1 VWHQEMISHIRN
13 LPVFIIAALGS
24 TFLLQATQ
32 TMECRWHAAYFDA
45 VFVENYGGSDREER
59 YVKDVVVKTNA
70 VIGLDSLLKSMKRA
84 GKLEHFERW
93 QIEDNYVGSY
103 DYVGGRRVPGA
114 LRIEGRKAWFCF
126 TDSIAVS
133 KALSKLWQIE
143 DVKNIPNERTG
154 TWLFSLH
161 VGLAKDHG
169 SARRLY
175 HEFEYGRRP
184 DSAFLWLQI
193 VGGFSVSH
201 HFYQHETDG
210 FYHTYTGLYLTRQ
223 NVLKA
228 QEVLDKRG
236 LKTTITSQYLTPA
249 IIKKYAR
256 Y

>member
-1 VWHQEMISHIRN
+1 MTSYIRN
-13 LPVFIIAALGS
+13 LRSFIIIVLGFS
-24 TFLLQATQ
+24 LSLQATQ
-32 TMECRWHAAYFDA
+32 TMVCRWHAAYFDA

-59 YVKDVVVKTNA
+59 YVNDVVAKTNA

-93 QIEDNYVGSY
+93 QIVDDYVGSY
-103 DYVGGRRVPGA
+103 NYVGGRKVPGG

-126 TDSIAVS
+126 TDSIAMS
-133 KALSKLWQIE
+133 KALSKLWQI
-143 DVKNIPNERTG
+143 DNVKYDPNERTDM
-154 TWLFSLH
+154 WLFSLH

-193 VGGFSVSH
+193 GGGFSVSH

-210 FYHTYTGLYLTRQ
+210 FYHTYIGLYLTRQ

-256 Y
+256 H